1 MWTLFEPIHAVTYF
15 TPEGRS
21 AYEKAGLRGFWRG
34 YFAGRAAPLGAAG
47 PAVVAASFFNFAPAF
62 VARAIPGVWELITPE
77 EALRV
82 RLAGATSALGRLL
95 AGQEAQAAAAAG
107 LLWRA
112 IGELDFSGRV
122 LASANAAL
130 PVPGDGEGDADGHGR
145 ADRDGGRDGGRG
157 GGGLAGLWQAATLL
171 REHRGDGH
179 FAALAAAD
187 VDGCEAVVLRC
198 GLDLRRDDM
207 QPVRGW
213 TDEAWDDA
221 LSRLAARGWVAAD
234 GTLTSAG
241 LQAHAAVEDATDR
254 AASRPWA
261 RLGPEATAE
270 IAAALTPLAR
280 ACATVLPYPSPIGLP
295 APGVLDGHPRTVL
308 DLLAGQAAQTD
319 WFRDQVSFRLGYT
332 ARCDEAERRTAVG
345 DTRQAAKLLAPV
357 LDRTLL
363 AHGRPAIGEAHPLL
377 TRARTLA
384 ERLGISVP
392 YTLPGLDEAS
402 LDLDV

>member
-21 AYEKAGLRGFWRG
+21 AYEQAGLRGFWRG

-62 VARAIPGVWELITPE
+62 VARAIPGVWELTTPE

-95 AGQEAQAAAAAG
+95 AGQEAQAAAAAR

-130 PVPGDGEGDADGHGR
+130 PVP
-145 ADRDGGRDGGRG
+145 RDGGTDGGG
-157 GGGLAGLWQAATLL
+157 DSLAGLWQAATLL

-187 VDGCEAVVLRC
+187 IDGCEAVVLRC
-198 GLDLRRDDM
+198 GLDLRREDM

-221 LSRLAARGWVAAD
+221 LSRLAARGWIAAD

-241 LQAHAAVEDATDR
+241 REAHAAVEDATDR

-295 APGVLDGHPRTVL
+295 APGVLDEG
-308 DLLAGQAAQTD
+308 
-319 WFRDQVSFRLGYT
+319 
-332 ARCDEAERRTAVG
+332 
-345 DTRQAAKLLAPV
+345 
-357 LDRTLL
+357 
-363 AHGRPAIGEAHPLL
+363 GR
-377 TRARTLA
+377 
-384 ERLGISVP
+384 
-392 YTLPGLDEAS
+392 
-402 LDLDV
+402 

>member
-21 AYEKAGLRGFWRG
+21 AYEQAGLRGFWRG

-82 RLAGATSALGRLL
+82 RLAGAASALGRLL
-95 AGQEAQAAAAAG
+95 AGREAEAAAAAE

-122 LASANAAL
+122 LASANVAL
-130 PVPGDGEGDADGHGR
+130 PVPGEGSSGSSGSSGLGR
-145 ADRDGGRDGGRG
+145 
-157 GGGLAGLWQAATLL
+157 LWQAATVL

-187 VDGCEAVVLRC
+187 IDGCEAVVLRC
-198 GLDLRRDDM
+198 GLDLRREDM

-234 GTLTSAG
+234 GALTSAG
-241 LQAHAAVEDATDR
+241 REAHAAVEDATDR

-280 ACATVLPYPSPIGLP
+280 ACAAVLPYPSPIGLP
-295 APGVLDGHPRTVL
+295 APG
-308 DLLAGQAAQTD
+308 AAA
-319 WFRDQVSFRLGYT
+319 SG
-332 ARCDEAERRTAVG
+332 
-345 DTRQAAKLLAPV
+345 
-357 LDRTLL
+357 
-363 AHGRPAIGEAHPLL
+363 
-377 TRARTLA
+377 
-384 ERLGISVP
+384 
-392 YTLPGLDEAS
+392 GLDE
-402 LDLDV
+402 DGC